1 MFGRRPK
8 PGLADVLALPATAIP
23 RRLRQMASGMQ
34 VLLIAKHLGGCDDPA
49 ATMDAYIDVL
59 GFTPAQW
66 LAIDPMTK
74 VARHE
79 HAMDR
84 LFATQ
89 GVDRALATPEALLTA
104 LKNLTGPLLEDEAA

>member
-1 MFGRRPK
+1 MFTLSRRPK

-23 RRLRQMASGMQ
+23 RRLRTTASGMQ
-34 VLLIAKHLGGCDDPA
+34 VMLIAKHLGGCDDPA
-49 ATMDAYIDVL
+49 AAMDAYIDVL
-59 GFTPAQW
+59 GFTAAQW
-66 LAIDPMTK
+66 LTIDAMTK

-89 GVDRALATPEALLTA
+89 GVDRALAGPSALLSA
-104 LKNLTGPLLEDEAA
+104 LKNLTGQLLGVA